1 MACVLI
7 VEDDRDLRDLMV
19 VLLQS
24 CGYETMTAENG
35 QIGLDRMQERRPC
48 AVLLDLMMPVM
59 DGFTFRKRQLADP
72 ALAPVPI
79 LCVTAMYNPKDVE
92 RRLEAKCLGKPVDFD
107 ELLDEVSTLCG
118 EAS

>member
-24 CGYETMTAENG
+24 SGYETMTAENG
-35 QIGLDRMQERRPC
+35 KVGLAKMYQRRPC

-59 DGFTFRKRQLADP
+59 DGFTFRKHQLEDP
-72 ALAPVPI
+72 SLAPVPI

-92 RRLEAKCLGKPVDFD
+92 RKLSAKCLGKPVDFD
-107 ELLDEVSTLCG
+107 QLLDEVSTMC
-118 EAS
+118 AQPS